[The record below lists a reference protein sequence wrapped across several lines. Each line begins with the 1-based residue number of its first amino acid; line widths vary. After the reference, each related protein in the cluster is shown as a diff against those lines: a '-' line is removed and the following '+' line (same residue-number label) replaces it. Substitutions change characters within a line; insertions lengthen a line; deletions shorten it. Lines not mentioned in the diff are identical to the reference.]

1 MLNYLISIPAWM
13 TIFLLMGT
21 LFSNEYLRNGWVNQN
36 SQMTGQ
42 QAFAFLFCISAIP
55 IFRVLILAIIVI
67 AIFYNRQ
74 TVEDALNKMLNDK
87 GE

>member
-1 MLNYLISIPAWM
+1 MNYLISIPVWM
-13 TIFLLMGT
+13 IIFLLMVT
-21 LFSNEYLRNGWVNQN
+21 LFSNEYLRNGWANPN
-36 SQMTGQ
+36 PQMTEQ

-55 IFRVLILAIIVI
+55 IFRVLIFATLVI
-67 AIFYNRQ
+67 AIFDDRQ

>member
-13 TIFLLMGT
+13 TIFLLMGK
-21 LFSNEYLRNGWVNQN
+21 LFSNEYLRNGWANQN

-42 QAFAFLFCISAIP
+42 QAFAFLLCISAIP
-55 IFRVLILAIIVI
+55 IFRVLILATLII
-67 AIFYNRQ
+67 AIFYDRQ
-74 TVEDALNKMLNDK
+74 TVEDTLNKMLNNK